1 MVRLN
6 RSSTKKLGELLM
18 EEGLLD
24 KEKLEEALKQQKGSG
39 ERLGEVLVR
48 LGRVTEKDIAK
59 IVADQFALPFLG
71 VSQYFLPKDIA
82 SILPVET
89 LVENQC
95 VPMDRIGKILLLA
108 ISGPVDIKVLEA
120 MEAKAGCELALFVST
135 TSEIEGA
142 LDAHFR
148 KKEGKA
154 DAEG

>member
-6 RSSTKKLGELLM
+6 RSSTKKLGELLI

-24 KEKLEEALKQQKGSG
+24 KEKLEEALKQQKTSG

-59 IVADQFALPFLG
+59 IVADQFALPYLG
-71 VSQYFLPKDIA
+71 VSQYFLPKDIDKV
-82 SILPVET
+82 LPVES
-89 LVENQC
+89 LVENHC
-95 VPMDRIGKILLLA
+95 VPMDRIGKVLLLA
-108 ISGPVDIKVLEA
+108 ISGPVDMKVLE
-120 MEAKAGCELALFVST
+120 ELERKAGCEIALVVST

-148 KKEGKA
+148 KKEKA
-154 DAEG
+154 DAEA